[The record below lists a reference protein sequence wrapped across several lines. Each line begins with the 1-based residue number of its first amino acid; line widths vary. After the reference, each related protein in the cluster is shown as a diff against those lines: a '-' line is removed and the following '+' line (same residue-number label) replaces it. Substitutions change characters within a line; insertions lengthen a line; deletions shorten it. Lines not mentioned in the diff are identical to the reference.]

1 MNSNN
6 DVWST
11 LNEILTKAENE
22 FGLSEVFQK
31 YSISKD
37 EPVTV
42 EVRCG
47 SELLCSQTRFFDSSN
62 ACCKWG
68 EVMEQ
73 GKENPEVQ
81 HSSRDVKP
89 GNGQEIAEVMNQ
101 ALLLPS
107 LKNVL
112 LERSVSISEE
122 NSVTVNFRL
131 ADVGLFSLACPCPD
145 RRRPCCQI

>member
-6 DVWST
+6 DICSALKET
-11 LNEILTKAENE
+11 LNRAENE
-22 FGLSEVFQK
+22 FGLSEVFQR

-42 EVRCG
+42 EVRFG
-47 SELLCSQTRFFDSSN
+47 SELLCSQTRFFDSAN

-68 EVMEQ
+68 EVTEQ
-73 GKENPEVQ
+73 GMENLELQ
-81 HSSRDVKP
+81 QSSKDVNP

-101 ALLLPS
+101 ARLLPN

-112 LERSVSISEE
+112 LKRSVSISEE
-122 NSVTVNFRL
+122 EPVTVNFRL
-131 ADVGLFSLACPCPD
+131 ANVGVLTTLKCPCGN
-145 RRRPCCQI
+145 RACCQV